1 MASDYVK
8 QIYKIL
14 VVDDVPENLFAVE
27 RLLKDIPGTQIFSAQ
42 SGGAALEL
50 ALNHDFCL
58 AVVDVQ
64 MPGMDGY
71 EFVALLRSNQNTAQ
85 LPVIFFS
92 GVFSDEDHLR
102 RGYEVGA
109 VDFLNKPFMP
119 DIFLS
124 KVNVFIHLYEQR
136 LQLEHWNQ
144 SLEDMV
150 FQRTAELSRAYDTT
164 LEGWAKALELRER
177 ETAGHSRRVVMLTL
191 RMAET
196 LGIPAEER
204 VHIHRGALLHD
215 IGKLGVPD
223 SILYKP
229 GPLTPEEWAIMRQHP
244 VFAYQL
250 LQNISFLRRALDIPY
265 CHHEHW
271 DGSGY
276 PRSLFG
282 EDIPLAARIFTLAD
296 VWDALNSDRPYRA
309 ALVRGDVVAYI
320 QQESGRYFDPCL
332 VDLFLGLVQRED
344 PR

>member
-1 MASDYVK
+1 MMPHNAGQVYN
-8 QIYKIL
+8 IL
-14 VVDDVPENLFAVE
+14 VVDDVKDNLFAVE
-27 RLLKDIPGTQIFSAQ
+27 RLLREIPGVRVLSSQ
-42 SGGAALEL
+42 SGEAALEL
-50 ALNHDFCL
+50 ALEHEFCL
-58 AVVDVQ
+58 AIVDVQ

-71 EFVALLRSNQNTAQ
+71 EFVSLLRSNQNTAQ

-92 GVFSDEDHLR
+92 GVFSDESHLR

-109 VDFLNKPFMP
+109 VDFLSKPFMP
-119 DIFLS
+119 DVFLS
-124 KVNVFIHLYEQR
+124 KVNVFINLHEQR
-136 LQLEHWNQ
+136 LQLENWNQ

-191 RMAET
+191 RMSET
-196 LGIPAEER
+196 LGISAEAR

-223 SILYKP
+223 SILHKP
-229 GPLTPEEWAIMRQHP
+229 GPLTPEEWTIMQQHP

-250 LQNISFLRRALDIPY
+250 LQNISFLRQALDIPY

-276 PRSLFG
+276 PRGLSG
-282 EDIPLAARIFTLAD
+282 EDIPLAARIFTLVD

-309 ALVRGDVVAYI
+309 ALARGDVVAYI

-332 VDLFLGLVQRED
+332 VDVFLDLVQRED
-344 PR
+344 KR